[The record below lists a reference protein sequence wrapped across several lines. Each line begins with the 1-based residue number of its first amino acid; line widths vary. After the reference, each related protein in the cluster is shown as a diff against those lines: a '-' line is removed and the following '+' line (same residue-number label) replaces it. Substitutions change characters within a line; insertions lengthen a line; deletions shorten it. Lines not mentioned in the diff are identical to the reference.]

1 MSSVYT
7 LPFWSPNLAARD
19 LASEVEVFVSLT
31 RYRDLAN
38 NSDKWR
44 RIFTVCDLKNIFRPY
59 TFTQTGRWT
68 SQTAAGIWSGGTVRT
83 GKVVSNAAWNRAG
96 KSHITLHRNEVAR
109 QRKDYSVTEA
119 DKHLP
124 YGQVR
129 DMLVRLPSPHNPS
142 LHTALTNAASTPVQ
156 TRPHVLLA
164 AQETEN
170 RLHVP
175 SDSHLGNRI
184 AQFLTR
190 AMDTSV
196 DPFDLFADM
205 ALLKQEFAEEQKRF
219 EKMELDLKLANETLL
234 QRAVE

>member
-1 MSSVYT
+1 MSSEYV
-7 LPFWSPNLAARD
+7 LPFWGAVAERD
-19 LASEVEVFVSLT
+19 LSTEVEVMVSLT
-31 RYRDLAN
+31 RYTDLAN

-44 RIFTVCDLKNIFRPY
+44 RIFTVHDLKGIYRPY

-68 SQTAAGIWSGGTVRT
+68 HMTAMGNWSGGTVRE

-96 KSHITLHRNEVAR
+96 KSHRTLHRNEVQR
-109 QRKDYSVTEA
+109 QKKDYGVTEA
-119 DKHLP
+119 DKIVGFP
-124 YGQVR
+124 ASR
-129 DMLVRLPSPHNPS
+129 DMLLRLPVNRISPVP
-142 LHTALTNAASTPVQ
+142 TNGSGTPVQ
-156 TRPHVLLA
+156 TRPHIHPQPVNIPL
-164 AQETEN
+164 T
-170 RLHVP
+170 P

-190 AMDTSV
+190 AMDTTV

-234 QRAVE
+234 SRAVE